1 MERLIYY
8 LESIYPLSDGLKKYL
23 LDHLKVRQLSKK
35 QYLLRAGHVSRY
47 IYFIE
52 TGLLKCFYMSNNI
65 EVCSWFMKEGDVII
79 SVESFFTQKPSYEA
93 IQAIEDCELYFIEY
107 NELQFIY
114 RNFPE
119 FNFVGRVL
127 TEKYY
132 TLSEQRLYSM
142 RMQRAS
148 ERYQYLLDH
157 FPELIK
163 RVASKYLASYLGV
176 TEVTLSK
183 IKCKIYT

>member
-1 MERLIYY
+1 
-8 LESIYPLSDGLKKYL
+8 
-23 LDHLKVRQLSKK
+23 
-35 QYLLRAGHVSRY
+35 
-47 IYFIE
+47 
-52 TGLLKCFYMSNNI
+52 
-65 EVCSWFMKEGDVII
+65 MKEGDVII

-107 NELQFIY
+107 DELQFIY
-114 RNFPE
+114 RHFPE
-119 FNFVGRVL
+119 FNFIGRVL

-157 FPELIK
+157 FPELVK

-183 IKCKIYT
+183 IKGKVYT

>member
-1 MERLIYY
+1 MDQLFYF
-8 LESIYPLSDGLKKYL
+8 LNSIYPMSDALTDYLK
-23 LDHLKVRQLSKK
+23 DHLKLKLLQRKD
-35 QYLLRAGHVSRY
+35 YLLKAGHICSH
-47 IYFIE
+47 ICFIQS
-52 TGLLKCFYMSNNI
+52 GLLKCFHIQHNT

-79 SVESFFTQKPSYEA
+79 SVESFFMQRPSYEA
-93 IQAIEDCELYFIEY
+93 IQAIEDCELHYISY
-107 NELQFIY
+107 DELQFIY
-114 RNFPE
+114 RHFPE
-119 FNFVGRVL
+119 FNFIGRVL

-157 FPELIK
+157 FPDLIK

-183 IKCKIYT
+183 IKGKVYT

>member
-1 MERLIYY
+1 MEHLFYFLNGIHPMSDALKQY
-8 LESIYPLSDGLKKYL
+8 LWK
-23 LDHLKVRQLSKK
+23 HLKVLILQRKE
-35 QYLLRAGHVSRY
+35 YLLREGH
-47 IYFIE
+47 ICNKICFIQS
-52 TGLLKCFYMSNNI
+52 GLLKCFHVQHGTG
-65 EVCSWFMKEGDVII
+65 VCSWFMKEGDVII

-107 NELQFIY
+107 DELQFIY
-114 RNFPE
+114 RHFPE
-119 FNFVGRVL
+119 FNFIGRVL

-157 FPELIK
+157 FPELVK

-183 IKCKIYT
+183 IKGKVYT